1 MKRVLLLGSGYVSGP
16 VVEYLTRDDK
26 TQVTVGELPSAVP
39 YFPYLPPVPPLL
51 PLPPLPSQPSQPA
64 CLPACLSACS
74 GSVLLKQAEE
84 LAARYPNTIP
94 IMLDA
99 GSQESRLDSLVKDH
113 DLVIR

>member
-1 MKRVLLLGSGYVSGP
+1 MCDGGVCFYICVC
-16 VVEYLTRDDK
+16 VCV
-26 TQVTVGELPSAVP
+26 
-39 YFPYLPPVPPLL
+39 
-51 PLPPLPSQPSQPA
+51 
-64 CLPACLSACS
+64 S